1 MSNLPYNV
9 YVCCVNFEKGGRA
22 ITDVNLINST
32 TYVIRR
38 HAESFRTC
46 VHEQYIF
53 LRWQITG
60 YAGWLLELRA
70 GQNEAEVSLYL
81 VAWNGIWTLFPERRI
96 VAKGT
101 SHNIL

>member
-22 ITDVNLINST
+22 MTDVNLVNGT

-46 VHEQYIF
+46 VHEQYLF
-53 LRWQITG
+53 LLVSEKG
-60 YAGWLLELRA
+60 ALRK
-70 GQNEAEVSLYL
+70 YL
-81 VAWNGIWTLFPERRI
+81 IRYGAFR
-96 VAKGT
+96 A
-101 SHNIL
+101 S